1 MLNPSAAYRSGP
13 PSEEK
18 SGERTKTLIFELRVA
33 APRGPLN
40 SAFRGWMPCD
50 GERRSART

>member
-18 SGERTKTLIFELRVA
+18 SGERTKTLIFELRPA

-40 SAFRGWMPCD
+40 CAFRGWMPCD